1 MALSLLING
10 SMTQID
16 VDRDTPLLW
25 VLRDHLKLTGTKYSC
40 GIGLCGSCTVLMD
53 NDPVQACRI
62 KAGEAEGKNIIT
74 IEGLAKQHDHP
85 ILNAWREIQVPQCGY
100 CQSGQIIVA
109 YALLS
114 NNNNP
119 TDKEIDEAMSRVL
132 CRCGTYPRIR
142 QAIHQAA
149 GLMREQEKFS

>member
-10 SMTQID
+10 AMTQID
-16 VDRDTPLLW
+16 VARDTPLLW
-25 VLRDHLKLTGTKYSC
+25 VLRDHLNLTGTKYSC
-40 GIGLCGSCTVLMD
+40 GIGLCGSCTVLID
-53 NDPVQACRI
+53 DDPVQACRI
-62 KAGEAEGKNIIT
+62 EAGEAEGKNIIT

-85 ILNAWREIQVPQCGY
+85 ILNVWREIQVPQCGY

-114 NNNNP
+114 KNSNP
-119 TDKEIDEAMSRVL
+119 SDKEIDEAISRVL